1 MLGVYRVVDLSGS
14 LLAQFMI
21 AVLEPASYVSYN
33 IVAMFCCL
41 CLLPLTLTQRAAP
54 PVPKAPKLRPWRA
67 VMLSPLAAAG
77 VVVSGMASAS
87 FRMVGPLYADKNGL
101 SPAEVGIFLAVA
113 VAGGALA
120 QIPAGWIADKFD
132 RRKVLIGISA
142 LAFMVCGAI
151 TWTGVVAGPALLY
164 LAAFAFGA
172 TTFPLFSISA
182 AHANDFCA
190 ADFVVELN
198 ASLIL
203 LFAVGAVASPYLAAT
218 LIEYYGP
225 GALFAYVAAGHGGLI
240 GFGLYRM
247 TRRAA
252 VMRTPYS
259 YLPRT
264 SMIFARLS
272 KRRRHNADKADN
284 SAS

>member
-1 MLGVYRVVDLSGS
+1 M
-14 LLAQFMI
+14 AQFMI

-41 CLLPLTLTQRAAP
+41 CLLPLTLTQRTAP

-67 VMLSPLAAAG
+67 VVLSPLAVAG
-77 VVVSGMASAS
+77 VVVSGMAGAS
-87 FRMVGPLYADKNGL
+87 FRMVGPVFADRNGL
-101 SPAEVGIFLAVA
+101 SPGEVGIFLAAA

-132 RRKVLIGISA
+132 RRKALIGISA
-142 LAFMVCGAI
+142 LALVVCGAI
-151 TWTGVVAGPALLY
+151 AWNGVIAGPTLLY

-172 TTFPLFSISA
+172 TTFPLFSIA
-182 AHANDFCA
+182 GAHANDFA
-190 ADFVVELN
+190 EADFVVELN

-203 LFAVGAVASPYLAAT
+203 FYAVGAVASPYLSAT
-218 LIEYYGP
+218 LIEAYGP

-240 GFGLYRM
+240 AFGFYRM

-272 KRRRHNADKADN
+272 KRRRH
-284 SAS
+284 SAEQAAVD